1 MSIQSHSFSHRY
13 LTALSPAE
21 LREELS
27 RSKAEIEQ
35 HVGRPVT
42 LLAPPGGRMPR
53 GLGALARELGYRWV
67 LSSQPGAIRRG
78 ASGAILPRMAVTAHL
93 DEATLSAWLDGD
105 GRAMLR
111 ARMRYAV
118 LGRPQARA
126 RRPPLRKDA
135 QPRARP
141 QRGSVACWS
150 SRSASRCCSSRSPI
164 SVIRLRSGS
173 ARACVRCRSP
183 HATGSRASTCSS
195 SRTTPRRSSRRNS
208 PISPRSTIRATASRS
223 TSRPTAR
230 PTRRS
235 RWPKPRACACT
246 RSPNAAASRPASA
259 TCCRA

>member
-1 MSIQSHSFSHRY
+1 MYHAMRDDGAAADSARADDAQDPHYTVSKDTFARHLRMAAANGGAHSARDWLADGVGAMLLTFDDGHVSNYALAYPLLKANGASADFFVNPGRVGEPGFATWPQLREMAEGGMSIQSHSFSHRY

-118 LGRPQARA
+118 LAGLKHALGD
-126 RRPPLRKDA
+126 RRYERMRSRVL
-135 QPRARP
+135 
-141 QRGSVACWS
+141 G
-150 SRSASRCCSSRSPI
+150 RSA
-164 SVIRLRSGS
+164 G
-173 ARACVRCRSP
+173 A
-183 HATGSRASTCSS
+183 
-195 SRTTPRRSSRRNS
+195 
-208 PISPRSTIRATASRS
+208 
-223 TSRPTAR
+223 
-230 PTRRS
+230 
-235 RWPKPRACACT
+235 
-246 RSPNAAASRPASA
+246 
-259 TCCRA
+259 